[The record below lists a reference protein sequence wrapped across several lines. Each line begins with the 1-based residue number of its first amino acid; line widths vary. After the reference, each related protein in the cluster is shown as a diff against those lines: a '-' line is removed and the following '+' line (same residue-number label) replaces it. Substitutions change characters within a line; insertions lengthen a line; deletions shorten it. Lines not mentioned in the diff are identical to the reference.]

1 MWLHSLT
8 LAELDSALMVEIAIQ
23 NSKALHTPDC
33 HRAEDVGSRCG
44 FKDKQVVSQ
53 VEGLTCIDEDLS
65 S

>member
-1 MWLHSLT
+1 
-8 LAELDSALMVEIAIQ
+8 MVEIAIQ